1 MSGRE
6 THGTSEGDAS
16 VPTPHPHLSR
26 PYGYEATSQACWYIS
41 GWLIQIIP
49 GERPQVTRPQKRV
62 VKFFTVC
69 AYNFKC
75 TYLLNVPKNQ
85 KTNRVSYQDYKQRH
99 RSLRVKDNKDR

>member
-1 MSGRE
+1 MPFPSRQ
-6 THGTSEGDAS
+6 GDAS
-16 VPTPHPHLSR
+16 VPTPHIRLSR

>member
-1 MSGRE
+1 MLNGP
-6 THGTSEGDAS
+6 GTVALCPAHS
-16 VPTPHPHLSR
+16 T
-26 PYGYEATSQACWYIS
+26 
-41 GWLIQIIP
+41 QIIP
-49 GERPQVTRPQKRV
+49 GERPQVTRPQKQV

-85 KTNRVSYQDYKQRH
+85 KTNRVSYQDDKRRH